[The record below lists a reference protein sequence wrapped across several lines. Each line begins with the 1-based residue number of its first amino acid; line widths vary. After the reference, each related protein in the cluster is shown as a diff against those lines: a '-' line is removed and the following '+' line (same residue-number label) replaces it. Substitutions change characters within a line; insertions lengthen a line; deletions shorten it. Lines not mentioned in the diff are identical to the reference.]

1 MPAPSRRLA
10 LLLLVCAA
18 LPVSAAAQRHLPVS
32 FEAAVG
38 AGAGTGGS
46 YKDSEG
52 ASVDLLLGVRL
63 REARGGSLIGAL
75 SAGIYGPGASSD
87 VCIVE
92 PDGTCRPDFP
102 VLGAFGALAGVQ
114 RGGPSRA
121 AVRFLAG
128 PAFVQ
133 TEDEVRTG
141 AAMARIDVDTPPFL
155 HTSAVLSLRTL
166 LLPDYRG
173 ETVAFTAFGM
183 GLRVR

>member
-1 MPAPSRRLA
+1 MPMPSRRLA
-10 LLLLVCAA
+10 LLLLVSAA

-38 AGAGTGGS
+38 AGAASGGGFGTT
-46 YKDSEG
+46 EG
-52 ASVDLLLGVRL
+52 VSIDLLLGARL
-63 REARGGSLIGAL
+63 RETPGGTFIGAL
-75 SAGIYGPGASSD
+75 SAGVYGPLFTTGMCPMEAGAI
-87 VCIVE
+87 C
-92 PDGTCRPDFP
+92 PPDFP

-128 PAFVQ
+128 PGFVQ
-133 TEDEVRTG
+133 TEDRVRTG

-155 HTSAVLSLRTL
+155 LTSAVLSLRTL

-173 ETVAFTAFGM
+173 ETVAFTAFGV